1 MTDCPWED
9 LEQLKVLQRV
19 EELVEAQ
26 GGTCRGAQ
34 SLSQDIMTY
43 HKYVTIMSLLKT
55 FLSKFIHNQQI
66 ISQCYEYECYIRILE
81 NWFLHVLTLRLLTI
95 GYFWII

>member
-1 MTDCPWED
+1 MSPCFPEMTDCPWED

-34 SLSQDIMTY
+34 SLSQDIREL
-43 HKYVTIMSLLKT
+43 SFLL
-55 FLSKFIHNQQI
+55 IVADYD
-66 ISQCYEYECYIRILE
+66 IS
-81 NWFLHVLTLRLLTI
+81 
-95 GYFWII
+95 